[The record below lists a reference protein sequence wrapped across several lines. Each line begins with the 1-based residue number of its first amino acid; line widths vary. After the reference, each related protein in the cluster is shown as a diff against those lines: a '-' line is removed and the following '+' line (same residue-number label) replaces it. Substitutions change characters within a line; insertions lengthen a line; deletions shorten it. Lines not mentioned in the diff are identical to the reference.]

1 MSKKQ
6 RAVELGKDIL
16 IVLLACSAIWLM
28 TRSRLLEP
36 LGRLFPKDV
45 PLAGTGQTQSAD
57 RPDAARPLGLSAVL
71 VRETETVRY
80 GVRYDEAARDAL
92 FQQTAGLL
100 VEALSSAGEPEKIS
114 RRQWERALTASTGVC
129 FDYQGEVP
137 LSVLSRWLSG
147 EESRLTTPVRRLLL
161 ADCEGGAALYYRDE
175 ASGAYFRCRSEVVD
189 LPRLEEA
196 LSGLTGNG
204 AFYAFES
211 ELYSDLD
218 PDTQLSPEAPAPAVF
233 TAANPAAGGQAA
245 LEELAAGLA
254 FTINTNGVYYAGE
267 WVARSGN
274 DTLRLDS
281 RGTVSYL
288 AGEGG
293 GEHFRTSGDGL
304 FAAVETCRRLA
315 ASALGSRCGQAR
327 LYLVS
332 AGETE
337 TGWEVR
343 FGYSL
348 NGAPVQLEEGRAAE
362 FLVENGRVTQFTLR
376 ARSYTDSGETG
387 AVLPVRQAAAAL
399 TAAGLAG
406 EELLL
411 AYTDSGGDT
420 VRAGW
425 AAGKEG

>member
-1 MSKKQ
+1 MDKRK
-6 RAVELGKDIL
+6 RAAELVKDVL
-16 IVLLACSAIWLM
+16 IVLLACSAVWLM

-36 LGRLFPKDV
+36 LGRMFPKDV
-45 PLAGTGQTQSAD
+45 PLAGPGQAQSAD
-57 RPDAARPLGLSAVL
+57 RPDAARPLGLTAVL
-71 VRETETVRY
+71 VRGNETVRY

-114 RRQWERALTASTGVC
+114 RRQWEEALTASTGVC
-129 FDYQGEVP
+129 FDYQGAVP
-137 LSVLSRWLSG
+137 LPVLSRWLSG
-147 EESRLTTPVRRLLL
+147 EESRLTASARRLLL
-161 ADCEGGAALYYRDE
+161 ADCEGAAALYYRDE
-175 ASGAYFRCRSEVVD
+175 ASGDYVRCRTEVVD

-196 LSGLTGNG
+196 LAGLTGNG
-204 AFYAFES
+204 VFYAFES

-218 PDTQLSPEAPAPAVF
+218 PDTLLTPEAPAPAVYS
-233 TAANPAAGGQAA
+233 AANPAAGGLAA
-245 LEELAAGLA
+245 LEELASDLD

-274 DTLRLDS
+274 DTLRLEN

-293 GEHFRTSGDGL
+293 GEHFRASGDGL
-304 FAAVETCRRLA
+304 FAAVEVCRRLA

-327 LYLVS
+327 LYLIS
-332 AGETE
+332 AAGTE
-337 TGWEVR
+337 TGWTVR

-348 NGAPVQLEEGRAAE
+348 NGVPVQLEEGRAAE

-376 ARSYTDSGETG
+376 ARSYTDSGESG

-411 AYTDSGGDT
+411 VYADSGGDT